1 MAPCSSGSTT
11 FNQTHLSSFIVWK
24 VELFYL
30 PAHVFREWN
39 HKWSLRL
46 FIVLDSQKVVEKRLQ
61 GTNGRFSYCWIGFIH
76 KCGEEGGM
84 PDLMGLFLL
93 K

>member
-1 MAPCSSGSTT
+1 MYSG
-11 FNQTHLSSFIVWK
+11 NGIINGRLDYLLSWTVK
-24 VELFYL
+24 
-30 PAHVFREWN
+30 
-39 HKWSLRL
+39 KWSKNGCKE
-46 FIVLDSQKVVEKRLQ
+46 QM
-61 GTNGRFSYCWIGFIH
+61 GRFSYCWIGFIH